1 MIFKYFYKL
10 LGALRKK
17 NWRMQVPF
25 IDLKRFE
32 NNFIE
37 EYTKKINDLVKNT
50 QFIGGKE
57 VEEIEAKLKED
68 NQVHYAISCANGT
81 DALQIALRACNIGP
95 GDKVLLPDLTFWA
108 TFEAVVNVGAEPIT
122 IDVSL
127 EDLQMDFELFQ
138 EGVEKF
144 KPKAAILVHLYGWA
158 SYNTFKF
165 REYAKEKNIFLIEDG
180 AQSYGVKINKESI
193 YKNAYI
199 STISFYPA
207 KVFGAAGDGGAI
219 LTNDSKIAEIVR
231 SLTNHGRRS
240 HYSYDYVGW
249 NSRLDAFQAAF
260 LNLSFP
266 YLKKRI
272 ESRKKISNQY
282 RKDLKELGIS
292 VFTPKGLYYE
302 SENNNPQQDTIQD
315 TIIEENGY
323 LNVIFIEK
331 EKREKFIEHL
341 KKFQI
346 GYGIVYP
353 ETISEQKG
361 AIPYLKNK
369 ILNQKAKKITETV
382 LNLPLFPYMTEDEYE
397 HIIKTIKNF

>member
-1 MIFKYFYKL
+1 M
-10 LGALRKK
+10 K
-17 NWRMQVPF
+17 NWLMQVPF

-32 NNFIE
+32 DNFIE
-37 EYTKKINDLVKNT
+37 EYTKKITDLVKNT

-57 VEEIEAKLKED
+57 VEEIEEKLKED
-68 NQVHYAISCANGT
+68 NQVQYAITCANGT

-95 GDKVLLPDLTFWA
+95 GDRVLLPDLTFWA
-108 TFEAVVNVGAEPIT
+108 TFEAIVNLGAEPIT

-127 EDLQMDFELFQ
+127 EDLEMDFELFQ
-138 EGVEKF
+138 EGIEKF

-219 LTNDSKIAEIVR
+219 LTNDPKIAEIAR
-231 SLTNHGRRS
+231 SLSNHGRRS

-249 NSRLDAFQAAF
+249 NSRLDAFQAAY
-260 LNLSFP
+260 LNLSFS
-266 YLKKRI
+266 YLQKRI

-292 VFTPKGLYYE
+292 VFTPKGLYSE
-302 SENNNPQQDTIQD
+302 SENHNNNHQNN

-323 LNVIFIEK
+323 LNVVFIEK

-341 KKFQI
+341 KKHQI
-346 GYGIVYP
+346 GYGTVYP

-361 AIPYLKNK
+361 AIPYIKNK
-369 ILNQKAKKITETV
+369 ILNHTAKKITETV
-382 LNLPLFPYMTEDEYE
+382 INLPLFPYITESEYE
-397 HIIKTIKNF
+397 YIIKTIKSF